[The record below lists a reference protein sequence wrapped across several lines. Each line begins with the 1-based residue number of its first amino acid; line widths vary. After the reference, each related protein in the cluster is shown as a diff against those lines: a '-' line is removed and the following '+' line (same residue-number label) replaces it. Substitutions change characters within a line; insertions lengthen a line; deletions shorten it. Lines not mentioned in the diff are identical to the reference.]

1 VRRYVAAVSLL
12 GTGGAAVTVA
22 LMPAALDLSPIV
34 LVLVAVTVAAECVP
48 IKVPRHGF
56 TEEITSSS
64 TFAFALL
71 LSHGL
76 PAALLAQL
84 LASAV
89 GDRRQGKAPQRIA
102 FNVGQCG
109 LSFLAAGGILVL
121 LSDVPHATGMPFSPD
136 DMPAIVAAAI
146 TLFVCN
152 NVLVSVVSALN
163 QGIPVGAHLRHDAP
177 FQASIALLL
186 LGMSPVVVVLSDFS
200 LWLLPLL
207 LMPMV
212 AVHRAG
218 LAAVRDHHR
227 ALHDDLTDL
236 PNRELFGQR
245 AEVVLRAAAAERR
258 GVAFLVLDLD
268 RFKEIND
275 TLGHHQGDQLLR
287 LVAERLAGVT
297 LPEETAARLGG
308 DEFAVVCPLPGGQA
322 DVMAVADRLL
332 GAFDALFDLD
342 DLQLDV
348 EASVGV
354 ALWPEHGPD
363 TDVLLRRA
371 DVALYEAKDSPLDLV
386 LYDAAH
392 DGAGVDRLALLGELR
407 LAIDRGE
414 LSLAYMPKVAL
425 DTGAVLGMEALVR
438 WQHPVRGVL
447 SPDAFIPYAERTGL
461 IGALML
467 EVLDQALTQAATWA
481 AAGTP
486 TRVAV
491 NLSARNLLDRGLPAA
506 VAERLA
512 RQGVPAD
519 RLELEITESTIMAD
533 PERALVVLQELA
545 AMGVHLTIDD
555 FGTGYSS
562 LAYLKRLPVT
572 TLKID
577 RSFVTSMLDD
587 GQDAMIVQSTI
598 DLARNLGLGVV
609 AEGVEDDAT
618 RRALAD
624 LGCHAGQGFLFG
636 VPAAAD
642 ALLTPPA
649 GRRGA
654 RVERP
659 GERRSLHRA

>member
-1 VRRYVAAVSLL
+1 MRRYVAAVSLL
-12 GTGGAAVTVA
+12 GTGGAAVTIA
-22 LMPAALDLSPIV
+22 LMPEAIDFSLVV
-34 LVLVAVTVAAECVP
+34 LMLVAVTVAAECVP

-71 LSHGL
+71 ISHGL
-76 PAALLAQL
+76 PVALLAQL

-89 GDRRQGKAPQRIA
+89 SDRRQHKAPTRIA

-109 LSFLAAGGILVL
+109 LSFLAAGAVLAL
-121 LSDVPHATGMPFSPD
+121 LSDVPHATGMPFSPE

-146 TLFVCN
+146 ILFACN

-163 QGIPVGAHLRHDAP
+163 QRIPVGAHLRHDAP

-186 LGMSPVVVVLSDFS
+186 LGMSPVVVVLTEFS

-207 LMPMV
+207 LLPMV

-227 ALHDDLTDL
+227 ALHDDLTGL
-236 PNRELFGQR
+236 PNRAQFALR
-245 AEVVLRAAAAERR
+245 AEVSLRSAATDR
-258 GVAFLVLDLD
+258 GRVAFLVLDLD

-275 TLGHHQGDQLLR
+275 TLGHHQGDELLR
-287 LVAERLAGVT
+287 LVATRLDDVTRAG
-297 LPEETAARLGG
+297 ETPARLGG
-308 DEFAVVCPLPGGQA
+308 DEFAVVCPLQGGPA

-332 GAFDALFDLD
+332 GAFDALFDLE
-342 DLQLDV
+342 DLQLSVD
-348 EASVGV
+348 ASIGV
-354 ALWPEHGPD
+354 AVWPDDGPD
-363 TDVLLRRA
+363 ADALLRRA
-371 DVALYEAKDSPLDLV
+371 DIALYEAKGSPLDLV
-386 LYDAAH
+386 LYNAEH
-392 DGAGVDRLALLGELR
+392 DGAGVDRLALLGELQ
-407 LAIDRGE
+407 LAIDGDE

-425 DTGAVLGMEALVR
+425 DTGDVLGMEALVR
-438 WQHPVRGVL
+438 WQHPERGL
-447 SPDAFIPYAERTGL
+447 LTAGAFIPQAERMGL
-461 IGALML
+461 IGALTL
-467 EVLDQALTQAATWA
+467 EVLDQALTQAAAWA
-481 AAGTP
+481 AAGSP

-506 VAERLA
+506 VVQRLA
-512 RQGVPAD
+512 RRGVPAD

-533 PERALVVLQELA
+533 PERALVVLEELA

-577 RSFVTSMLDD
+577 RSFVTSMLAD
-587 GQDAMIVQSTI
+587 GHDALIVQSTI
-598 DLARNLGLGVV
+598 DLARNLGLEVI
-609 AEGVEDDAT
+609 AEGVEDGAT
-618 RRALAD
+618 RRALAN

-636 VPAAAD
+636 LPAPAD

-649 GRRGA
+649 ARRT
-654 RVERP
+654 V
-659 GERRSLHRA
+659 RA